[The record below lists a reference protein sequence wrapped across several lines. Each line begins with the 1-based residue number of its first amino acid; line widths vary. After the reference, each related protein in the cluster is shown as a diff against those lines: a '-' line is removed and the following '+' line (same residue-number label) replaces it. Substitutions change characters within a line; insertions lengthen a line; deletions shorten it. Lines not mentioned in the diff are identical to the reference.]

1 MKFLTLFLNNVTSKL
16 SLVSVIYFLFAFML
30 YVLKIKGT
38 ETIPD
43 FVQIRDEDMTLR
55 AYFRL
60 SQLDS
65 GLKKNKLEEDTKGI
79 IDLLNKMPYGII
91 HKYYRK
97 NE

>member
-1 MKFLTLFLNNVTSKL
+1 
-16 SLVSVIYFLFAFML
+16 ML

-43 FVQIRDEDMTLR
+43 FVQIRDENMTLR

-60 SQLDS
+60 SQLEK
-65 GLKKNKLEEDTKGI
+65 GLKKNKLEEDSERI
-79 IDLLNKMPYGII
+79 IDLLNRIPYGII
-91 HKYYRK
+91 HKYYNQ